1 LKVATNSR
9 RHQSSDNF
17 TSVGYYERLAVLDL
31 TQDIA
36 AAISELSM
44 ADRSHVANVAR
55 RRSARM
61 STASTPAS
69 TQASLAQQLEG
80 VMRLT
85 SAMGVDNLTLRTELK
100 VVTPFPGLQ
109 RIHNC

>member
-17 TSVGYYERLAVLDL
+17 TSVGYDERLAVLDL

-36 AAISELSM
+36 AVISELSM

-55 RRSARM
+55 WGSLILGPQEEGRGAYWSRITHI
-61 STASTPAS
+61 TAI
-69 TQASLAQQLEG
+69 
-80 VMRLT
+80 
-85 SAMGVDNLTLRTELK
+85 
-100 VVTPFPGLQ
+100 PFPHQHTAVMIKRYGPIGALD
-109 RIHNC
+109 RTRRETA